1 MFRGILLGLGIV
13 VVCIAIPIVHFI
25 TFPIGPFI
33 AGYVGIEFV
42 ENRTDSASWRGLKYG
57 AWIGAASL
65 PVFALIGFIL
75 IALSDFGAR
84 NSTLIWILSFIIGP
98 KANWMLVKTTLTF
111 FKANSI
117 NQRYCQL
124 RTSIPQFL
132 PLLVFLQRMSTVP
145 IIYRKIR
152 VIV

>member
-1 MFRGILLGLGIV
+1 MFRGILVGLGIV

-57 AWIGAASL
+57 ACIGAASL

-84 NSTLIWILSFIIGP
+84 NSTLIWIFVGIFTLYAGSMSALGAMYSAM
-98 KANWMLVKTTLTF
+98 KAEMNEKTVSEG
-111 FKANSI
+111 A
-117 NQRYCQL
+117 
-124 RTSIPQFL
+124 
-132 PLLVFLQRMSTVP
+132 VD
-145 IIYRKIR
+145 
-152 VIV
+152 

>member
-1 MFRGILLGLGIV
+1 MFRGILVGLGIV

-42 ENRTDSASWRGLKYG
+42 ENRTDSASLRGLKYG

-84 NSTLIWILSFIIGP
+84 NSTLIWIFVGIFTLYAGSMSALGAMYSAM
-98 KANWMLVKTTLTF
+98 KAEINEKTVSEG
-111 FKANSI
+111 AI
-117 NQRYCQL
+117 D
-124 RTSIPQFL
+124 
-132 PLLVFLQRMSTVP
+132 
-145 IIYRKIR
+145 
-152 VIV
+152 

>member
-1 MFRGILLGLGIV
+1 MFRGILVGLGIV

-65 PVFALIGFIL
+65 PVFSLIAFIL

-84 NSTLIWILSFIIGP
+84 NLTLIWIFVGIF
-98 KANWMLVKTTLTF
+98 TLY
-111 FKANSI
+111 AGS
-117 NQRYCQL
+117 
-124 RTSIPQFL
+124 
-132 PLLVFLQRMSTVP
+132 MSALGAM
-145 IIYRKIR
+145 YAGLKREKN
-152 VIV
+152 